1 MDQEQ
6 EIEERQKDQK
16 NQYLI
21 PASIIVAG
29 FLVAFSIIY
38 VRGAPQVDNK
48 DQAAAVSLEDL
59 AKNVKPVSAEDHIFG
74 NPDAPIKIVEF
85 SDLECPFCKRYHPT
99 LKKIMEDYG
108 KDGKIAWVYRHF
120 PLESIHSKAPKEAE
134 ASECAA
140 ELGGNAKFW
149 AYIDRLYQVTPSNNG
164 LDLKMLPKIAEDIG
178 IDRGNFENCLAS
190 GRHAQKV
197 SDQSDDATNSG
208 GNGTPYTII
217 ITKKGNVFPFSGAL
231 PYNDV
236 KKIVEEAISSI

>member
-1 MDQEQ
+1 M
-6 EIEERQKDQK
+6 
-16 NQYLI
+16 
-21 PASIIVAG
+21 
-29 FLVAFSIIY
+29 F
-38 VRGAPQVDNK
+38 APQVDNK
-48 DQAAAVSLEDL
+48 DQAAATSLEDL

-149 AYIDRLYQVTPSNNG
+149 SYVDRLYQVTPSNNG

-190 GRHAQKV
+190 GKHAQKV
-197 SDQSDDATNSG
+197 SDQSDDAINRKRKRLSFFWRAS
-208 GNGTPYTII
+208 
-217 ITKKGNVFPFSGAL
+217 V
-231 PYNDV
+231 
-236 KKIVEEAISSI
+236 

>member
-1 MDQEQ
+1 
-6 EIEERQKDQK
+6 
-16 NQYLI
+16 
-21 PASIIVAG
+21 
-29 FLVAFSIIY
+29 
-38 VRGAPQVDNK
+38 
-48 DQAAAVSLEDL
+48 
-59 AKNVKPVSAEDHIFG
+59 
-74 NPDAPIKIVEF
+74 
-85 SDLECPFCKRYHPT
+85 
-99 LKKIMEDYG
+99 MEDYG

-149 AYIDRLYQVTPSNNG
+149 SYVDRLYQVTPSNNG

-190 GRHAQKV
+190 GKHAQKV
-197 SDQSDDATNSG
+197 SDQSDDAINSG

-217 ITKKGNVFPFSGAL
+217 ITEKGNVFPFSGAL